1 MIDSARKALR
11 LFSDV
16 AGLETYV
23 IFFLMVCIA
32 FLEMLSIGLVVPLIH
47 VVFFDSSQAAES
59 SFLQEALT
67 DLTGGQS
74 ISSIAII
81 FCAVFLLKNIA
92 IIGINYYTNW
102 KIFKYWAF
110 GIRRLF
116 SVYMHKNI
124 AFHAQTN
131 SSILLRNLTNGI
143 GQSFEAARQVFMI
156 FLESVLSVAAILAL
170 LLVDPFITLI
180 MGTALGTGS
189 VIYYFVMSPKF
200 RWWGQRAIAIEAD
213 VIKWITQSL
222 DNILFAKI
230 GHKEEMLAGKL
241 GALTY
246 ERAKFESRTATSLQ
260 IPRLFLE
267 TIAVICLVVIVGVL
281 LLSGRP
287 TQDMIATIG
296 VFGMAALRL
305 LPSLNR
311 LLNALS
317 ELRRRSAFIDEIYG
331 DLYSDPKSVDPPLSP
346 SAPRNF
352 RKSLQLDDVQY
363 FYDDGG
369 DERGLN
375 GITLTVE
382 PGETIGIVG
391 PSGAGKTTLINII
404 LGLLTPQQG
413 AVQVDGN
420 DIADDIRNW
429 QSLIGYV
436 PQDSYLLDDTLER
449 NISFTFG
456 EEEIVATR
464 IANAVDLA
472 HLDDVVRQLPQGLK
486 TVVGEH
492 GTRLSGG
499 QRQRIAIAR
508 ALYADPAIIVFDEA
522 TSSLDN
528 ESENE
533 VSRAIQGLAGMKTM
547 LIIAHRLST
556 IRHCDRIIYME
567 AGQISDTGD
576 FDTLYA
582 RCTPF
587 RELVDLGN
595 LKVD

>member
-23 IFFLMVCIA
+23 IFFMMVCIA

-47 VVFFDSSQAAES
+47 VAFFDGGQAAGS
-59 SFLQEALT
+59 SFLQDALT
-67 DLTGGQS
+67 RS
-74 ISSIAII
+74 IGNLSINSIAII

-110 GIRRLF
+110 GIRNLF
-116 SVYMHKNI
+116 SVYMHKSI
-124 AFHAQTN
+124 SFHAQTN

-156 FLESVLSVAAILAL
+156 FLESVLAFAAILAL
-170 LLVDPFITLI
+170 LLVDPFVTLI
-180 MGTALGTGS
+180 MGAALGTGS
-189 VIYYFVMSPKF
+189 VIYYLTMAPKF
-200 RWWGQRAIAIEAD
+200 RRWGHHAIVIEAD

-230 GHKEEMLAGKL
+230 GHKEDMLADKVGE
-241 GALTY
+241 LTY
-246 ERAKFESRTATSLQ
+246 ERAKFESRTTTSLQ

-267 TIAVICLVVIVGVL
+267 TIAVICLIFIVGML
-281 LLSGRP
+281 LQSGRP
-287 TQDMIATIG
+287 TQELIATIG

-311 LLNALS
+311 LLSALS

-331 DLYSDPKSVDPPLSP
+331 DLYSEPAIIDSRPSQLPPK
-346 SAPRNF
+346 AF
-352 RKSLQLDDVQY
+352 RQSLELRDIG
-363 FYDDGG
+363 FSYDDGR

-375 GITLTVE
+375 GVTLTVAR
-382 PGETIGIVG
+382 GETIGIVG
-391 PSGAGKTTLINII
+391 PSGAGKTTLINVI
-404 LGLLTPQQG
+404 LGLLHPKQG
-413 AVQVDGN
+413 SVLVDGE
-420 DIADDIRNW
+420 DIAADIRNW

-449 NISFTFG
+449 NISFDFG
-456 EEEIVATR
+456 EEEIAAAR

-472 HLDDVVRQLPQGLK
+472 HLDDVVRQLPEGLQ

-528 ESENE
+528 EAENE

-576 FDTLYA
+576 FDTLYN
-582 RCTPF
+582 RCMPF